1 MVKIK
6 FLFFL
11 IFFVSGTFYSGFFAF
26 GSEDLNEDFEIIIK
40 YKNSD
45 EFKIL
50 KIKEK
55 NFDEFYRNNFNENIE
70 YIEPNF
76 KYFASYVPNDP
87 FYKNQWYLEKIGA
100 PRAWEK
106 LDSSSSRKNPVIAII
121 DSGIKIDHPDLEF
134 NIWENIDEIGDN
146 GIDDDRNGFIDDKNG
161 WDFVAN
167 ADDPSPKFDPGF
179 TEEGI
184 MHGTIVAGI
193 AAATSNNNKGIS
205 GVAQNAKIM
214 PLRVLND
221 KGEGRTSEVIRAID
235 YAITNGADIINLSF
249 VGFNY
254 SEALDEAIRR
264 AYRAGIIIIAAAG
277 NEQGEGHG
285 YNLSETPM
293 YPVCHDGVNGEN
305 MVIGVA
311 STDAMDQK
319 TDFSSYGFSCV
330 DITAPGVSI
339 FSTTVYD
346 IDDREGNYIFDKY
359 YDGYWSGTSMSV
371 PMISG
376 AIALILEA
384 NPNIKRQEAVNIL
397 LSTSDNISR
406 LNPEYLGQLGVGR
419 VNLEKAVSLA
429 LERNNNQ
436 EFKVLTA
443 PSSDK
448 KSELKFFNQDGLEEK
463 TIDVYGQFSGGVNI
477 ASGDV
482 NGDGIYEIITGA
494 GPGGGP
500 HVRVFSGT
508 GELRNQFFAYDKNL
522 RSGVNVASGDVNGDG
537 IYEIITSQNQGET
550 SLIKIFS
557 GDGKKIINQFL
568 AYHPSFRGGVNIA
581 SGDVNGD
588 GIYEIITGAGPGGG
602 PHVRIFDYLGNVK
615 GQFFAYDKNFR
626 GGVKVM
632 AANVNN
638 LTGRVKAEI
647 ITGAG
652 PGGGPHVRIFDYL
665 GNVKGQFFAYDKN
678 FRGGVN
684 VASGDINGDGI
695 YEIITGAGPGG
706 GPHVRIFKD
715 NGNLIDSFYSY
726 EREFKGGV
734 NVGAIRTE

>member
-26 GSEDLNEDFEIIIK
+26 GREEFSEDFEIIIK
-40 YKNSD
+40 YKNFD
-45 EFKIL
+45 KLETV
-50 KIKEK
+50 KIKE
-55 NFDEFYRNNFNENIE
+55 NDFEGFYKNNFNENIE

-76 KYFASYVPNDP
+76 KYFASSMPNDP
-87 FYKNQWYLEKIGA
+87 FYSNQWYLEKIRA
-100 PRAWEK
+100 NYAWEK
-106 LDSSSSRKNPVIAII
+106 LNNNLSKKNPVIAII
-121 DSGIKIDHPDLEF
+121 DSGIQINHPDLKN
-134 NIWENIDEIGDN
+134 NIWENIDEIAGN

-161 WDFVAN
+161 WDFVVN
-167 ADDPSPKFDPGF
+167 VNDPSPKFESGF

-193 AAATSNNNKGIS
+193 AAATGNNGKGIS
-205 GVAQNAKIM
+205 GVAQNTKIM

-221 KGEGRTSEVIRAID
+221 KGEGRTSEVVRAID
-235 YAITNGADIINLSF
+235 YAIANGADIINLSF

-254 SEALDEAIRR
+254 SEALNEAIRR
-264 AYRAGIIIIAAAG
+264 AYEIGIVIIAAAG

-346 IDDREGNYIFDKY
+346 SSKKGGDYVFDKY

-384 NPNIKRQEAVNIL
+384 NPSIKRQEAVNIL

-406 LNPEYLGQLGVGR
+406 LNPEYLGQLGSGR

-429 LERNNNQ
+429 LGRNNNQ
-436 EFKVLTA
+436 EFKVLTT
-443 PSSDK
+443 PSGDK
-448 KSELKFFNQDGLEEK
+448 KSELKFFNQDGLEER
-463 TIDVYGQFSGGVNI
+463 TIDIYGQFRGGVNI
-477 ASGDV
+477 ASGDI

-500 HVRVFSGT
+500 HVRIFSNT
-508 GELRNQFFAYDKNL
+508 GELKNQFFAYDKNL
-522 RSGVNVASGDVNGDG
+522 RSGVNVASGDINGDG

-557 GDGKKIINQFL
+557 GDGKKLINQFL

-581 SGDVNGD
+581 SGDINGD

-626 GGVKVM
+626 GGV
-632 AANVNN
+632 N
-638 LTGRVKAEI
+638 I
-647 ITGAG
+647 
-652 PGGGPHVRIFDYL
+652 
-665 GNVKGQFFAYDKN
+665 
-678 FRGGVN
+678 
-684 VASGDINGDGI
+684 ASGDINGDGI

-706 GPHVRIFKD
+706 GPHVRIFKN
-715 NGNLIDSFYSY
+715 NGNLIGSFYSH
-726 EREFKGGV
+726 ETEFKGGV
-734 NVGAIRTE
+734 NVGSIRAE

>member
-1 MVKIK
+1 MEKTK

-11 IFFVSGTFYSGFFAF
+11 VFFISGMFYSGFFAF
-26 GSEDLNEDFEIIIK
+26 GKDKFNEDFEVIVK
-40 YKNSD
+40 YKNFD
-45 EFKIL
+45 ELKIL
-50 KIKEK
+50 KIKENDFE
-55 NFDEFYRNNFNENIE
+55 NFYKNNFNEEVE

-121 DSGIKIDHPDLEF
+121 DSGIKIDHPDLES
-134 NIWENIDEIGDN
+134 NIWENIDEIAGN

-167 ADDPSPKFDPGF
+167 ANDPSPKFDPSF

-221 KGEGRTSEVIRAID
+221 KGEGRTSEVVRAID

-429 LERNNNQ
+429 LERNSNQ

-443 PSSDK
+443 PFSDK
-448 KSELKFFNQDGLEEK
+448 KSELKFFNQDGFEEK
-463 TIDVYGQFSGGVNI
+463 SIDVYGQFHGGVNI
-477 ASGDV
+477 TSGDID
-482 NGDGIYEIITGA
+482 GDGVYEIITGA

-500 HVRVFSGT
+500 HVRIFKNN
-508 GELRNQFFAYDKNL
+508 GEFKNQFFAYDKNS

-537 IYEIITSQNQGET
+537 VYEIITSQNQGET

-557 GDGKKIINQFL
+557 GDGKKLINQFL
-568 AYHPSFRGGVNIA
+568 AYHPSFRGGVNVA

-588 GIYEIITGAGPGGG
+588 GVY
-602 PHVRIFDYLGNVK
+602 
-615 GQFFAYDKNFR
+615 
-626 GGVKVM
+626 
-632 AANVNN
+632 
-638 LTGRVKAEI
+638 EI

-684 VASGDINGDGI
+684 VASGDVNRDGV
-695 YEIITGAGPGG
+695 Y
-706 GPHVRIFKD
+706 
-715 NGNLIDSFYSY
+715 
-726 EREFKGGV
+726 
-734 NVGAIRTE
+734 